1 MSLSMASVSS
11 DDGYDQQSDRFES
24 YSLSA
29 DISESETCSSFSGR
43 RYDAGDAG
51 SSSPA
56 SSSLVAGSSAFV
68 AHLDLPL
75 VGGKDVAFWE
85 EKPEKRET
93 DLSEV
98 DMMKERF
105 AKLLLGEDMSGG
117 GKGVCTALAIS
128 NAITNLSATVF
139 GELWRLEPLAP
150 QKRSM
155 WRREMEW
162 LLCVSDSIVE
172 FMPSLQD
179 FPGGGTFEVMV
190 TRPRSDLYMNL
201 PALKKLDAM
210 LLGMLDGFRETEFWY
225 VDRGILVA
233 DAEEISG
240 YPSSS
245 SVGRPSLRQ
254 EEKWW
259 LPCPRVPPNGL
270 SNEARKRLQQCKD
283 CANQILKAAM
293 AINSSVL
300 AEMEI
305 PDVYFES
312 LPKTGKACLG
322 DIIYRY
328 VTGDQFSPEC
338 LLDCLDLSSE
348 HQTLEIANRVE
359 AAIHVWNQ
367 KHRRRRFH
375 HCKMRK
381 PSWSKVK
388 GLVSDAEK
396 SQLLAHRAES
406 LLQSL
411 KLRFPGLPQTI
422 LDMNK
427 IQYNK
432 DVGQSI
438 LESYSRVMESLAFN
452 IIARLDDLVY
462 VDDATKQCAAAE
474 SISLFG
480 RGAFGGLPVQKK
492 ISPSPFSIHNSSY
505 TSPFATPTFC
515 SSPQVLRSPGRM
527 PPTSNKCSL
536 LGKKEDKKEKGS
548 SDAEVVWS
556 YAGNLGARKDSG
568 DAPERD

>member
-1 MSLSMASVSS
+1 MGSVSS
-11 DDGYDQQSDRFES
+11 EDGCDQQSDRFES

-29 DISESETCSSFSGR
+29 DVSESESCSSFSGR
-43 RYDAGDAG
+43 RYDVGDAG

-56 SSSLVAGSSAFV
+56 SSSLLTGSSGFV
-68 AHLDLPL
+68 AQLELPL
-75 VGGKDVAFWE
+75 VGGKDVVVWE

-93 DLSEV
+93 DLSEAE
-98 DMMKERF
+98 MMKERF

-139 GELWRLEPLAP
+139 GELWRLEPLVP

-162 LLCVSDSIVE
+162 LLCVCDSIVE
-172 FMPSLQD
+172 FIPSLQD

-233 DAEEISG
+233 DAEEIHG

-270 SNEARKRLQQCKD
+270 SNEARKRLQQCRD

-328 VTGDQFSPEC
+328 VTADQFSPEC

-367 KHRRRRFH
+367 KHRKKRFH

-381 PSWSKVK
+381 PSWGKIR

-452 IIARLDDLVY
+452 IIARIDDLIY

-480 RGAFGGLPVQKK
+480 RGGFGGLPLQKK

-515 SSPQVLRSPGRM
+515 SSPQVIRSPGRI
-527 PPTSNKCSL
+527 PPTLNKGSL
-536 LGKKEDKKEKGS
+536 QGKKDGKMEKVVS
-548 SDAEVVWS
+548 SDTEKVWS